1 MRILSDTVTLASSR
15 MGTISRIGSL
25 IFSPSA
31 SMPIARSL
39 VGGRKKQKQGDHELN
54 RQAFNRNLLPSIQ
67 PQTPRSIFQRQWFVP
82 AQHDRVYP
90 RCLGS
95 DSYSPQPGGDGLNTV
110 REMGHT
116 LVSCNNVRQD
126 DDSFERFHTAIV
138 RTVRS
143 IACGLWCRPNKN
155 KNPVTDLVHV
165 VLCPLARERWC
176 GSSQS
181 PKVGNKPKE

>member
-1 MRILSDTVTLASSR
+1 MCPITDKQRHSILFYSISHTTLQHRYTHHVCKNR
-15 MGTISRIGSL
+15 MPCFLPEYSIET
-25 IFSPSA
+25 FYHPY
-31 SMPIARSL
+31 
-39 VGGRKKQKQGDHELN
+39 
-54 RQAFNRNLLPSIQ
+54 NLRP
-67 PQTPRSIFQRQWFVP
+67 PRSIFQRQWFVP

-110 REMGHT
+110 RETGHT
-116 LVSCNNVRQD
+116 LVSCNNVPQD

-138 RTVRS
+138 RTIRS

-165 VLCPLARERWC
+165 VLWNA
-176 GSSQS
+176 GVVQV
-181 PKVGNKPKE
+181 KVQK